1 MTEASPQAIQNVSDT
16 AFLVAGFRA
25 LESERPQP
33 LFRDPL
39 AARLAG
45 EHGKKILATV
55 PKTFGV
61 SPWLVA
67 IRTVTID
74 DLITKAIGEGVDTV
88 LNLGA
93 GLDTRPYR
101 MALPPELRWVEVDYP
116 HVIALKEECLAG
128 EAPSCRLDRVSL
140 DLVDHDARRKF
151 LADAASGAAK
161 VLVLTEGVTPYLTE
175 AEVAE
180 LADDLRRIDA
190 VQYWI
195 NDYYSPESHRFAD
208 KRRARFMRNAPVAVQ
223 AARLVRLFRGARLA
237 GARGALYRRGRR
249 APRTADSV
257 AAAVQA
263 LGQLRQ
269 AVRLARAPRQ
279 HEALRRLCAADAK
292 MTMAGAGRGP

>member
-1 MTEASPQAIQNVSDT
+1 MTEATQQAIQNVSDT

-39 AARLAG
+39 AAKLAG

-74 DLITKAIGEGVDTV
+74 DLITKAIREGVDTI

-101 MALPPELRWVEVDYP
+101 MALPPGLRWVEVDYS

-128 EAPSCRLDRVSL
+128 EAPSCQLERISL
-140 DLVDHDARRKF
+140 DLVDHDARRTF
-151 LADAASGAAK
+151 LAEAASGAAK

-208 KRRARFMRNAPVAVQ
+208 KRRAKFMRNAPLRFRPQ
-223 AARLVRLFRGARLA
+223 DWFDFFAARGWRAREVRYIAEEGERLGRPIPLPPLLKLWVNFARLFAS
-237 GARGALYRRGRR
+237 RGRR
-249 APRTADSV
+249 DNMKRFV
-257 AAAVQA
+257 AYV
-263 LGQLRQ
+263 LLT
-269 AVRLARAPRQ
+269 P
-279 HEALRRLCAADAK
+279 K
-292 MTMAGAGRGP
+292 

>member
-1 MTEASPQAIQNVSDT
+1 MHEASPQAIQNVSDT

-45 EHGKKILATV
+45 EHGAKIVASV

-74 DLITKAIGEGVDTV
+74 DLITKAVAEGVDTV

-101 MALPPELRWVEVDYP
+101 MALPPALRWVEVDYP

-128 EAPSCRLDRVSL
+128 ETPRCRLDRVSL

-151 LADAASGAAK
+151 LADAASGSAK

-175 AEVAE
+175 IEVAE
-180 LADDLRRIDA
+180 LADDLRRIEA
-190 VQYWI
+190 VHYWI

-208 KRRARFMRNAPVAVQ
+208 KRRARFMRNAPLRFRPQDWFAFF
-223 AARLVRLFRGARLA
+223 AARGWRAREVRYIAEEGERLGRPIPLPLLFKLWVNIATLFA
-237 GARGALYRRGRR
+237 SQERRDNMKRF
-249 APRTADSV
+249 V
-257 AAAVQA
+257 AYV
-263 LGQLRQ
+263 LLT
-269 AVRLARAPRQ
+269 P
-279 HEALRRLCAADAK
+279 K
-292 MTMAGAGRGP
+292 

>member
-1 MTEASPQAIQNVSDT
+1 MAQAIQQAIQNVSDT

-39 AARLAG
+39 AAKLAG

-101 MALPPELRWVEVDYP
+101 MALPPELHWVEVDYP

-128 EAPSCRLDRVSL
+128 ETPCCQLERFKL
-140 DLVDHDARRKF
+140 DLVDCDARSKF
-151 LADAASGAAK
+151 LAEATSGATK
-161 VLVLTEGVTPYLTE
+161 VLVLTEGVTPYLAE
-175 AEVAE
+175 AGVAE
-180 LADDLRRIDA
+180 FADDLRRIDA

-195 NDYYSPESHRFAD
+195 NDYYSRDSHRFAD
-208 KRRARFMRNAPVAVQ
+208 KRRAKFMRNAPLRFRPNDWFGFFEAHGWRAREVRYIAEEGERLGRPIPLPPLFKLWVNFASLFASRERRDNMKRFVAYV
-223 AARLVRLFRGARLA
+223 LLT
-237 GARGALYRRGRR
+237 
-249 APRTADSV
+249 P
-257 AAAVQA
+257 
-263 LGQLRQ
+263 
-269 AVRLARAPRQ
+269 
-279 HEALRRLCAADAK
+279 K
-292 MTMAGAGRGP
+292 

>member
-1 MTEASPQAIQNVSDT
+1 MTEASSQAIQNVSDT

-25 LESERPQP
+25 LESDPPQP

-74 DLITKAIGEGVDTV
+74 DLITEAVGQGVDTV

-151 LADAASGAAK
+151 LADAAAGAAK
-161 VLVLTEGVTPYLTE
+161 MLVLTEGVTPYLTE
-175 AEVAE
+175 VEVAD
-180 LADDLRRIDA
+180 LADDLRGIDA

-195 NDYYSPESHRFAD
+195 TDYYSPEAHRFAD
-208 KRRARFMRNAPVAVQ
+208 KRRARFMRNAPFRFRPQDWFGFFETCGWRTREVRYIAEEGERLGRPMPLPLLFKLWVNF
-223 AARLVRLFRGARLA
+223 ARLFASPE
-237 GARGALYRRGRR
+237 RRDNMKRF
-249 APRTADSV
+249 V
-257 AAAVQA
+257 AYVLLTPQ
-263 LGQLRQ
+263 
-269 AVRLARAPRQ
+269 
-279 HEALRRLCAADAK
+279 
-292 MTMAGAGRGP
+292 

>member
-1 MTEASPQAIQNVSDT
+1 MTQAIENVSDT

-25 LESERPQP
+25 LESERPRP

-74 DLITKAIGEGVDTV
+74 DLIAKAITDGVDTV

-101 MALPPELRWVEVDYP
+101 MALPPALRWIEVDYP
-116 HVIALKEECLAG
+116 HVIGLKEERLAD
-128 EAPSCRLDRVSL
+128 EVPCCRLDRVKL
-140 DLVDHDARRKF
+140 DLTDRDARRTF
-151 LADAASGAAK
+151 LAEAASGAAK
-161 VLVLTEGVTPYLTE
+161 VLVLTEGVTPYLAE
-175 AEVAE
+175 AEVAD

-190 VQYWI
+190 VRYWI

-208 KRRARFMRNAPVAVQ
+208 KRRARFMRNAPLRFRPGDWFRFFEDHGWQAREVRYIAEEGERLGRPIPLPPLFKLWVAWTS
-223 AARLVRLFRGARLA
+223 LFASA
-237 GARGALYRRGRR
+237 ERRDNMKRF
-249 APRTADSV
+249 V
-257 AAAVQA
+257 AYV
-263 LGQLRQ
+263 LLT
-269 AVRLARAPRQ
+269 P
-279 HEALRRLCAADAK
+279 K
-292 MTMAGAGRGP
+292 

>member
-1 MTEASPQAIQNVSDT
+1 MAEVQQAIQHVSDT

-74 DLITKAIGEGVDTV
+74 DLISTAIGQGVDTI

-101 MALPPELRWVEVDYP
+101 MALPPDLRWVEVDYP

-128 EAPSCRLDRVSL
+128 EEPRCRLERVKL
-140 DLVDHDARRKF
+140 DLADRDARREF
-151 LADAASGAAK
+151 LAAAASGAS
-161 VLVLTEGVTPYLTE
+161 VLVLTEGVTPYWSE

-180 LADDLRRIDA
+180 LAEDLRRIDT
-190 VQYWI
+190 VHYWI

-208 KRRARFMRNAPVAVQ
+208 KRRARFMRNAPLRFRPQ
-223 AARLVRLFRGARLA
+223 DWFGFFAARGW
-237 GARGALYRRGRR
+237 
-249 APRTADSV
+249 
-257 AAAVQA
+257 
-263 LGQLRQ
+263 
-269 AVRLARAPRQ
+269 LAREVRYIAEEGERLGRPIPLPLLFKLWVNFAGLFASP
-279 HEALRRLCAADAK
+279 ERRENMKRFVAYVLLTPK
-292 MTMAGAGRGP
+292 

>member
-1 MTEASPQAIQNVSDT
+1 MAEVQQAIQHVSDT

-74 DLITKAIGEGVDTV
+74 DLISTAIGQGVDTI

-101 MALPPELRWVEVDYP
+101 MALPPDLRWVEVDYP

-128 EAPSCRLDRVSL
+128 EEPRCRLERVKL
-140 DLVDHDARRKF
+140 DLADRDARREF
-151 LADAASGAAK
+151 LAAAASGAS
-161 VLVLTEGVTPYLTE
+161 VLVLTEGVTPYWSE

-180 LADDLRRIDA
+180 LAEDLRRIDA
-190 VQYWI
+190 VHYWI

-208 KRRARFMRNAPVAVQ
+208 KRRARFMRNAPLRFRPQ
-223 AARLVRLFRGARLA
+223 DWFGFFAARGWRAREVRYIAEEGERLGRPMPLPLLFKLWVNFARLFASPE
-237 GARGALYRRGRR
+237 RRDNMKRF
-249 APRTADSV
+249 V
-257 AAAVQA
+257 AYVLLTPQ
-263 LGQLRQ
+263 
-269 AVRLARAPRQ
+269 
-279 HEALRRLCAADAK
+279 
-292 MTMAGAGRGP
+292 

>member
-45 EHGKKILATV
+45 EHGAKIVASV

-74 DLITKAIGEGVDTV
+74 DLITKAVAEGVDTV

-101 MALPPELRWVEVDYP
+101 MALPPALRWVEVDYP

-128 EAPSCRLDRVSL
+128 ETPRCRLDRVSL

-151 LADAASGAAK
+151 LADAAAGAAK

-175 AEVAE
+175 IEVAE

-190 VQYWI
+190 VHYWI

-208 KRRARFMRNAPVAVQ
+208 KRRARFMRNAPLRFRPQDWFAFF
-223 AARLVRLFRGARLA
+223 AARGW
-237 GARGALYRRGRR
+237 
-249 APRTADSV
+249 
-257 AAAVQA
+257 
-263 LGQLRQ
+263 
-269 AVRLARAPRQ
+269 LAREVRYIAEEGERLGRPIPLPLLFKLWVNFATLFASQ
-279 HEALRRLCAADAK
+279 ERRDNMRRFVAYVLLTPK
-292 MTMAGAGRGP
+292 

>member
-1 MTEASPQAIQNVSDT
+1 VAQAIQNVSDT

-39 AARLAG
+39 AAKLAG
-45 EHGKKILATV
+45 EHGRNILATV

-74 DLITKAIGEGVDTV
+74 DLIATAIGEGVDTV

-101 MALPPELRWVEVDYP
+101 LALPPELRWVEVDYP

-128 EAPSCRLDRVSL
+128 ETPCCRLERVGL
-140 DLVDHDARRKF
+140 DLTDRDARRKF
-151 LADAASGAAK
+151 LAAAASGAM
-161 VLVLTEGVTPYLTE
+161 VLVLTEGVTPYWSE

-180 LADDLRRIDA
+180 LAEDLRRIDA
-190 VQYWI
+190 VHYWI
-195 NDYYSPESHRFAD
+195 NDYYAPESHRFAD
-208 KRRARFMRNAPVAVQ
+208 KRRARFMRNAPLRFRPQ
-223 AARLVRLFRGARLA
+223 DWFGFFAARGWQAREVRYIAEEGQRLGRPIPLPLLFTLRVKFA
-237 GARGALYRRGRR
+237 GLFATPERRENMKRF
-249 APRTADSV
+249 V
-257 AAAVQA
+257 AYV
-263 LGQLRQ
+263 LLT
-269 AVRLARAPRQ
+269 P
-279 HEALRRLCAADAK
+279 K
-292 MTMAGAGRGP
+292 

>member
-1 MTEASPQAIQNVSDT
+1 MAEVQQAIQHVSDT

-74 DLITKAIGEGVDTV
+74 DLISTAIGQGVDTI

-101 MALPPELRWVEVDYP
+101 MALPPDLRWVEVDYP

-128 EAPSCRLDRVSL
+128 EEPRCRLERVKL
-140 DLVDHDARRKF
+140 DLADRDARREF
-151 LADAASGAAK
+151 LAAAASGAS
-161 VLVLTEGVTPYLTE
+161 VLVLTEGVTPYWFE

-180 LADDLRRIDA
+180 LAEDLRRIDA
-190 VQYWI
+190 VHYWI

-208 KRRARFMRNAPVAVQ
+208 KRRARFMRNAPLRFRPQ
-223 AARLVRLFRGARLA
+223 DWFGFFAARGW
-237 GARGALYRRGRR
+237 
-249 APRTADSV
+249 
-257 AAAVQA
+257 
-263 LGQLRQ
+263 
-269 AVRLARAPRQ
+269 LAREVRYIAEEGERLGRPIPLPLLFKLWVNFAGLFASP
-279 HEALRRLCAADAK
+279 ERRENMKRFVAYVLLTPK
-292 MTMAGAGRGP
+292 

>member
-1 MTEASPQAIQNVSDT
+1 MTDATEQAIQNVSDT

-39 AARLAG
+39 AAKLAG
-45 EHGKKILATV
+45 ERGKKILATV

-74 DLITKAIGEGVDTV
+74 DLITRAIGEGVDTV

-101 MALPPELRWVEVDYP
+101 MALPPGLRWVEVDYP

-128 EAPSCRLDRVSL
+128 EAPSCQLERTSL
-140 DLVDHDARRKF
+140 DLADHDARRTF
-151 LADAASGAAK
+151 LAKAASGGAK

-180 LADDLRRIDA
+180 LADDLRRLDT

-195 NDYYSPESHRFAD
+195 NDYYSPESHRFAY
-208 KRRARFMRNAPVAVQ
+208 KRRARFMRNAPLRFRPQ
-223 AARLVRLFRGARLA
+223 DWFDFFAARGWQAREVRYIAEEGERLGRPIPLPPLLKLWVNFARLFASRE
-237 GARGALYRRGRR
+237 RRDTMKRF
-249 APRTADSV
+249 V
-257 AAAVQA
+257 AYV
-263 LGQLRQ
+263 LLI
-269 AVRLARAPRQ
+269 P
-279 HEALRRLCAADAK
+279 K
-292 MTMAGAGRGP
+292 

>member
-1 MTEASPQAIQNVSDT
+1 MAQAIRQAIQNVSDT

-39 AARLAG
+39 AAKLAG
-45 EHGKKILATV
+45 EHGKRILATV

-74 DLITKAIGEGVDTV
+74 DLITRAIGEGVDTV

-101 MALPPELRWVEVDYP
+101 MALPPELGWVEVDYP
-116 HVIALKEECLAG
+116 HVIALKEERLAG
-128 EAPSCRLDRVSL
+128 EAPCCRLDRVSL
-140 DLVDHDARRKF
+140 DLVDRDARRKF
-151 LADAASGAAK
+151 LAETASGAAK

-208 KRRARFMRNAPVAVQ
+208 KRRAKFMRNAPLRFRPQDWFAFF
-223 AARLVRLFRGARLA
+223 AARGWRTREVRYIAEEGERLGRPIPLPPLLKLWVNFARLFASRE
-237 GARGALYRRGRR
+237 RRDNMKRF
-249 APRTADSV
+249 V
-257 AAAVQA
+257 AYV
-263 LGQLRQ
+263 LLT
-269 AVRLARAPRQ
+269 P
-279 HEALRRLCAADAK
+279 K
-292 MTMAGAGRGP
+292 